1 MTMAL
6 DTTFASLEQ
15 EMGRLCDALG
25 SLRMTVIED
34 RPLEEGTLLVDSLG
48 DLAEELLATAREAL
62 SWAREAAA
70 PPEEGEAL
78 GAALFACQESYQ
90 RLQRRF
96 ATELTS
102 YERVA
107 EIVRLG
113 RARGGEWKAWAG
125 SVRAGA
131 EACRPPLDN
140 AGEALFACWRE
151 LSSPP
156 PRAHHRFPARCSQQG
171 E

>member
-1 MTMAL
+1 MAV
-6 DTTFASLEQ
+6 DSPFASLEQ
-15 EMGRLCDALG
+15 EIGRLCDAFDA
-25 SLRMTVIED
+25 LRMTVVED

-48 DLAEELLATAREAL
+48 DLVEDLLATARESLAHARQGDL
-62 SWAREAAA
+62 S
-70 PPEEGEAL
+70 
-78 GAALFACQESYQ
+78 ACQEAWHHI
-90 RLQRRF
+90 QRRF
-96 ATELTS
+96 AAELTS

-131 EACRPPLDN
+131 EACRPPLDG

-151 LSSPP
+151 LTFPP
-156 PRAHHRFPARCSQQG
+156 PRANHRFPARCSLQG